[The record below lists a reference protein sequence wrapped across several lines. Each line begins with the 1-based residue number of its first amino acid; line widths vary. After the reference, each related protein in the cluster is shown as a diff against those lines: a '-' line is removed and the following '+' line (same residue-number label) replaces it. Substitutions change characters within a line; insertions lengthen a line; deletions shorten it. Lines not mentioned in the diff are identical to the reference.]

1 MTVTRNDIAASR
13 IELIVTVSADEMRSF
28 AEKAAA
34 RLSEQTTIEGFRPGK
49 APFEMVKKK
58 VGDMAILDEASR
70 IAVSKT
76 IDQALKEKVSEDWV
90 GQPEITIIKIAPD
103 NDFEYKIMLTL
114 LPSTTLGEYKD
125 FGFKKE
131 LAEVSEEEITK
142 VVDHLRE
149 TRVIETAAERESQ
162 DGDKM
167 ILDINMS
174 LDNVP
179 LENGQGKDLALVLG
193 KEYVVPG
200 FDEKVK
206 GMKKDDERNFE
217 LMYPVDYHQKQ
228 LAGKKVSFK
237 VKAKEVFARTLPELD
252 EGFALGFGLKS
263 VDELKKNIKHSLEH
277 EKKHEADFKLEGRIL
292 EKIVSNAQ
300 FGEIPDMLVSSE
312 VNTML
317 AELEQNVQNSGGVFA
332 DYLSSINKTS
342 EQLGEEFKAQALQRV
357 KTSLALR
364 AIVAAEKISVDDEE
378 IKKEIEALKKRYG
391 HDPKAIE
398 TIESAAY
405 RRHIE
410 SMLLN
415 RAAITKL
422 ISWNS

>member
-13 IELIVTVSADEMRSF
+13 VELIVTVSADEMRAF

-76 IDQALKEKVSEDWV
+76 IDQALKEKVTEDWV

-114 LPSTTLGEYKD
+114 LPSTTLGAYKE
-125 FGFKKE
+125 FGFTKE
-131 LAEVSEEEITK
+131 IAEVTEEDIAK
-142 VVDHLRE
+142 VVNHLRE
-149 TRVIETAAERESQ
+149 TRVVETAAERESA

-200 FDEKVK
+200 FDEKVT
-206 GMKKDDERNFE
+206 GMKKDDERSFE

-237 VKAKEVFARTLPELD
+237 VKTKEVFARSLPELD
-252 EGFALGFGLKS
+252 EGFALGFGLKDI
-263 VDELKKNIKHSLEH
+263 DELKKNIKQSLEH

-300 FGEIPDMLVSSE
+300 FGEISDMLVSNE

-342 EQLGEEFKAQALQRV
+342 EQLGEEFKPQALQRV
-357 KTSLALR
+357 KTSLVLR
-364 AIVAAEKISVDDEE
+364 AIVAAEHISVNEEE

-415 RAAITKL
+415 RTAITKL